1 MNPRGAILGLAI
13 ATTVGASGTTL
24 VLPAITVYALV
35 AVGVIASL
43 LLNHLYAKSLGH
55 LGRPFSRVPLDRLVS
70 TEVAG
75 AFVPPLLVALAVALG
90 VVPVVQTNTAFAVIV
105 GVVTLAVEICFLS
118 SLVDWYYVL
127 PRRDGLVCTPPC
139 RTPADERWQGVTWF
153 WFLHRFVAATAVMA
167 SAYAAA
173 LCVGFWLVARYPD
186 AVGAAG
192 GIPVILFAISY
203 FRREYLRDMGK
214 VWSALF
220 SPVVSLG
227 EQLSIWRNGR
237 TVTGFVLNV
246 SIDRVDLLDAAN
258 RVSHVKI
265 SDVVEDSSRSTKSCL
280 CAEGC
285 VRGNAD
291 RTKRAPVGGHG
302 GCLAETPVD
311 KREPSRARRRLFV
324 V

>member
-1 MNPRGAILGLAI
+1 M
-13 ATTVGASGTTL
+13 VGVSGTAL
-24 VLPAITVYALV
+24 VLPAPTAHALI
-35 AVGVIASL
+35 AFGVVTSL
-43 LLNHLYAKSLGH
+43 SLNHLYARSLGH
-55 LGRPFSRVPLDRLVS
+55 LGRPLSRMSLDRLVG
-70 TEVAG
+70 TEIAG
-75 AFVPPLLVALAVALG
+75 AFVPPFLLALAVAIDM
-90 VVPVVQTNTAFAVIV
+90 VPTMQIDTAFAVIV
-105 GVVTLAVEICFLS
+105 GIVTLAVEVCFLS

-127 PRRDGLVCTPPC
+127 PRRDGLVCAPPC
-139 RTPADERWQGVTWF
+139 RTPANERWQGVTWF

-167 SAYAAA
+167 GAYAAA
-173 LCVGFWLVARYPD
+173 LCLGFWLVARYPD

-220 SPVVSLG
+220 SPAASLG

-246 SIDRVDLLDAAN
+246 SIDRVDLLDPDN
-258 RVSHVKI
+258 RLAHVRI
-265 SDVVEDSSRSTKSCL
+265 SDVVEDSSRSTKYCL

-291 RTKRAPVGGHG
+291 LTERAPVGGHG
-302 GCLAETPVD
+302 GCLAETPID
-311 KREPSRARRRLFV
+311 KRECNRAHKRLFV

>member
-13 ATTVGASGTTL
+13 ATTTGVSGTAL
-24 VLPAITVYALV
+24 VLPAITAYALL
-35 AVGVIASL
+35 AFGVTTSL
-43 LLNHLYAKSLGH
+43 LLNHLYARSLGH
-55 LGRPFSRVPLDRLVS
+55 LGRPFSRVPLDRLVA
-70 TEVAG
+70 TEIAG

-90 VVPVVQTNTAFAVIV
+90 VVPMVQINTAFAVIV

-139 RTPADERWQGVTWF
+139 RTSADERWRRVTWF

-220 SPVVSLG
+220 SPAVSLG
-227 EQLSIWRNGR
+227 EQLSVWRNGR

-246 SIDRVDLLDAAN
+246 SIDRVDLLDSAN
-258 RVSHVKI
+258 RMSHVRI
-265 SDVVEDSSRSTKSCL
+265 ADVVEDSSRSTKRCL

-291 RTKRAPVGGHG
+291 LTERAPVGGHG
-302 GCLAETPVD
+302 GCLVDTPVGR
-311 KREPSRARRRLFV
+311 REHNLAHRRLWVF
-324 V
+324 